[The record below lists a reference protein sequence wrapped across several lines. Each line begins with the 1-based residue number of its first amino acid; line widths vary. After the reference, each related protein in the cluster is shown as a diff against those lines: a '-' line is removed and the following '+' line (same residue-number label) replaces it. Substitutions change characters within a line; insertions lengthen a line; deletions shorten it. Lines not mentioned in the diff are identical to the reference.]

1 MKITAVID
9 KIENETQAMLEIEG
23 KGLIAWP
30 AELLPEN
37 CSAGCVVS
45 IKIERDLEKE
55 KSLKENI
62 LKLQEKLL
70 KKKR

>member
-9 KIENETQAMLEIEG
+9 RIENEKQAMLEIEG
-23 KGLIAWP
+23 KGHIVWP
-30 AELLPEN
+30 AEFLPED
-37 CSAGCVVS
+37 CRAGCVVS
-45 IKIERDLEKE
+45 INIERDFKKE